1 MDDCRNEVTHARY
14 CPITIC
20 LASENSLDLLLA
32 SVSKESKICYVVG
45 DWNLD
50 LIKHHCHEST
60 GEFLEIMYVFS
71 VDHTSNKVNF

>member
-14 CPITIC
+14 CLINITIC

-32 SVSKESKICYVVG
+32 SISKESKICYVVG

-60 GEFLEIMYVFS
+60 GEFLEIMYSRIIFR
-71 VDHTSNKVNF
+71 